1 MPVPDN
7 PNEVVEELTFFH
19 GMIMNGPYLAG
30 VLLVVDPSYQN
41 RTYYNEDN
49 ECQHDQKDT

>member
-1 MPVPDN
+1 MPDYS
-7 PNEVVEELTFFH
+7 NEVVEELTFFY

-30 VLLVVDPSYQN
+30 VLLVIDPSYQN

-49 ECQHDQKDT
+49 ECQNYQKYT